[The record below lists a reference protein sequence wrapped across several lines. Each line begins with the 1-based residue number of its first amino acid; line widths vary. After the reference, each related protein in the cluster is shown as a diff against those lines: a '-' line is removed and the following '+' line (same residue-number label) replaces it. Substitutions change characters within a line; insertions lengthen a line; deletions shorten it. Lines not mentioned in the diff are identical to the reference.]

1 MFFIQLLPAKN
12 SSSTPPK
19 KVLHTQIQPPLHR
32 VINKQT
38 ITNTDRT
45 RSTRRET
52 KKKLEKIKQNS
63 NIQNEIIDPLH
74 GKQGRK
80 KKTIYLKSGLI
91 WWGEGAGDGE
101 TREGT
106 KVNESPPERWPGMG
120 RRGWEESDP
129 GFPPILGI
137 SRSSQYASEESR
149 FSKSIRIPRLVPNLR
164 EI

>member
-1 MFFIQLLPAKN
+1 MNFFKIKRSRKKYCFSSNYYQLKIPRQP
-12 SSSTPPK
+12 PPK

-80 KKTIYLKSGLI
+80 KKNDLPQKWSNL
-91 WWGEGAGDGE
+91 
-101 TREGT
+101 
-106 KVNESPPERWPGMG
+106 MG
-120 RRGWEESDP
+120 RRSRGRWNEGGDESKRIAAGTMAGNGEEGLGGKRSRVSSDF
-129 GFPPILGI
+129 GDFKEQPIRVGG
-137 SRSSQYASEESR
+137 ES
-149 FSKSIRIPRLVPNLR
+149 VQ
-164 EI
+164 